1 MNSEGV
7 QGAFDMFKPFMQG
20 ILEHWYIIAIVIVVV
35 LIFAIIS
42 GLKQKKR

>member
-20 ILEHWYIIAIVIVVV
+20 ILEHWYIIAIVVAAI
-35 LIFAIIS
+35 LISAVIS

>member
-20 ILEHWYIIAIVIVVV
+20 ILEYWWIIAIVVGAM
-35 LIFAIIS
+35 LISAIIS
-42 GLKQKKR
+42 GLRQRNK